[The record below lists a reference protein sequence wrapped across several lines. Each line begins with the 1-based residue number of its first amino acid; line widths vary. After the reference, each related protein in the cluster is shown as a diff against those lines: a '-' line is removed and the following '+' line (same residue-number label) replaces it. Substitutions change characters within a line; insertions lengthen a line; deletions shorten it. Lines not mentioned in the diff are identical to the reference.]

1 MAYAGRGFAAGLAAA
16 MALVVVMAL
25 VAEPGG
31 SSGSE
36 MGRSRAAL
44 LELGEE
50 PRTDLRLALALE
62 VSKKRYNKAQKK
74 LEGLRQQLTGD
85 FDELKKWTVE
95 KQEAKAQLE
104 NVIAEND
111 PTSVAQN
118 SDETVAAPLT
128 VSRSGEDHLSVSRSG
143 EDHAARADVRGSAL
157 HLSSARHAKVGRA
170 AAASAPTSRPR
181 SSAEDTVVSNEM
193 GDIMKQQMETQ
204 SEVSALAQQMK
215 AMIGSQVHASQDKH
229 AASWRTSTRAHCH
242 VLMREVWCRPSW
254 TGRWRM
260 LSRKWGPRMMG
271 QKHRRRWCQSSTH
284 TQTATAQTR

>member
-1 MAYAGRGFAAGLAAA
+1 MAYAGRGFASGLAAV

-31 SSGSE
+31 DSGNE

-85 FDELKKWTVE
+85 FDELKKWTIE

-111 PTSVAQN
+111 PTAVAQN
-118 SDETVAAPLT
+118 SDETVAAPPT

-143 EDHAARADVRGSAL
+143 EDHAARAEARGSAL
-157 HLSSARHAKVGRA
+157 HLSSARHAKVERA
-170 AAASAPTSRPR
+170 VAAAPTSHPR

-193 GDIMKQQMETQ
+193 GDIMKQQKETQ

-215 AMIGSQVHASQDKH
+215 AMIGSQVHASKDSTPRL
-229 AASWRTSTRAHCH
+229 AA
-242 VLMREVWCRPSW
+242 RPRVPIAMFLCARC
-254 TGRWRM
+254 GA
-260 LSRKWGPRMMG
+260 GPVG
-271 QKHRRRWCQSSTH
+271 QGDGACCQGNGGH
-284 TQTATAQTR
+284 E

>member
-1 MAYAGRGFAAGLAAA
+1 MRGLAAGFAAV
-16 MALVVVMAL
+16 MALLVVMAL
-25 VAEPGG
+25 VAEHGG

-104 NVIAEND
+104 KAIAEND
-111 PTSVAQN
+111 PTAVAEN

-128 VSRSGEDHLSVSRSG
+128 VSRSGQDHLSVSRSG
-143 EDHAARADVRGSAL
+143 QDHAARADARGSAL
-157 HLSSARHAKVGRA
+157 HLSSARHAKVERA
-170 AAASAPTSRPR
+170 AAASALTLRPR
-181 SSAEDTVVSNEM
+181 SSGEDMVVKKYNSEM
-193 GDIMKQQMETQ
+193 GDIMKQQKETQ

-215 AMIGSQVHASQDKH
+215 AMIGSQVHASKEP
-229 AASWRTSTRAHCH
+229 ARRRTFTRAHCH
-242 VLMREVWCRPSW
+242 LLMREVWCRPSW
-254 TGRWRM
+254 TGRWHM
-260 LSRKWGPRMMG
+260 LSRKWGPGMLG
-271 QKHRRRWCQSSTH
+271 QKYPRHPLTH
-284 TQTATAQTR
+284 ALTATAQTR